1 MGTTH
6 IEISHVRSRSP
17 SVASNE
23 DDLHDDLHENGVPV
37 SPANASPQLS
47 DVHPQSHSGSS
58 HPSEFVNVSLPYP
71 HELHDGDIGPADSAS
86 RIPAARVR
94 TRPPREQPE
103 SPTESGTSDSAE
115 DFLREVP
122 GLRLEMPRSQVYYGQ
137 NGYTHSSSSGSY
149 YPPNHMQVIPTQPP
163 PQPHPYPPQPYPA
176 QMANPPP
183 PLAYPPTS
191 MGYQPHQYPHHAPP
205 SHMSSPPYSSNSAY
219 GPPNVVPYGQPG
231 YFPPQYGHQFAQAYS
246 PYQIP
251 PQIPPQIAAPMAAQ
265 LPPAMTQY
273 QPLLPAIS
281 FNLTDAYR
289 VHSPPLTARNSETA
303 RFEAMMKAQTEETK
317 ASQASKDEIMKE
329 AAEQIKREA
338 LAAEQR
344 REAEAKAAEQRREA
358 EAKIRE
364 EARLEAIRAYEEK
377 ERAAAE
383 QAAREKQIRQE
394 AAEAALKAAA
404 EEAAAKA
411 ERAALEKKIADDA
424 AAAAKSEAEKA
435 AADAAA
441 AAKEAAEQAQKEAA
455 EKLREAEAAAAKAKA
470 EAEAAQEKAAAAKP
484 PEKKKPVRFKDA
496 IGRNYNFPFERC
508 CRWQDMEGLINQ
520 AFQHIENLAEHVHS
534 GHYDLLGPDKEII
547 MPQYWNQTIEPDMHI
562 TMMLWPLP
570 EPKKEEE
577 PEPIPPPLDDGGIL
591 NLDDLIGTG
600 VELGVLVMSH
610 LETPRDLFAF
620 VCTARP
626 IWQLFQEV
634 DRATILEAVLRNAFP
649 GENIRIAIAAC
660 EASQISKLWYAGSSI
675 PVVEQ
680 SWDKFCEDFPQGCAP
695 DCSSL
700 SGDWNR
706 LVSLSKLSYICDYFT
721 ACFEQDALSFAASKI
736 PHQQSSTR
744 RSMTSSERTRLQR
757 AFLRFEIYRRVTPGA
772 VKLFD
777 PRTRPEYCHIRDFLR
792 WFPPWER
799 EEVLSV
805 QEFLVEFTKN
815 MSRRLQDYIALEIS
829 SVAKEMAME
838 PSQGPF
844 LYDLRRMGY
853 VFWDTARICQD
864 WKLPST
870 SPETIELLPRTD
882 YDDGQDWLTNEPG
895 IDDYFKDTPIPR
907 GTLWKIATGS
917 YTAHL
922 KPGKEMREKI
932 GHGGGYPAPFSDK
945 EAELFGIE
953 Y

>member
-6 IEISHVRSRSP
+6 IEISHVRSPSP
-17 SVASNE
+17 SVASHD
-23 DDLHDDLHENGVPV
+23 DDLQDDLHENGVAV

-47 DVHPQSHSGSS
+47 DLHPQSHSGSS

-86 RIPAARVR
+86 RIPPHIHTSRSSSPARVR
-94 TRPPREQPE
+94 TRQPREQPE

-122 GLRLEMPRSQVYYGQ
+122 GLRLEMPRSQAYYGQ

-163 PQPHPYPPQPYPA
+163 QPHP
-176 QMANPPP
+176 
-183 PLAYPPTS
+183 
-191 MGYQPHQYPHHAPP
+191 
-205 SHMSSPPYSSNSAY
+205 SAY

-231 YFPPQYGHQFAQAYS
+231 YFPPQYAHQFAQAYS

-265 LPPAMTQY
+265 LPPSMPQY
-273 QPLLPAIS
+273 PPLVPAIS
-281 FNLTDAYR
+281 FNLTEAYR
-289 VHSPPLTARNSETA
+289 VQAIIK
-303 RFEAMMKAQTEETK
+303 RFEAMMKAQTEESK
-317 ASQASKDEIMKE
+317 ASQASRDEIMKE
-329 AAEQIKREA
+329 AAEQIQKEA

-344 REAEAKAAEQRREA
+344 REAEAKAAEQRRAEEA
-358 EAKIRE
+358 RIRE

-411 ERAALEKKIADDA
+411 ERAALEKKIAADA

-455 EKLREAEAAAAKAKA
+455 EKLKEAEEAAAKAKA

-520 AFQHIENLAEHVHS
+520 AFQHIDNLAEHVHS

-600 VELGVLVMSH
+600 GRRKPEK
-610 LETPRDLFAF
+610 
-620 VCTARP
+620 
-626 IWQLFQEV
+626 
-634 DRATILEAVLRNAFP
+634 EAPKKKR
-649 GENIRIAIAAC
+649 GT
-660 EASQISKLWYAGSSI
+660 SKG
-675 PVVEQ
+675 
-680 SWDKFCEDFPQGCAP
+680 
-695 DCSSL
+695 
-700 SGDWNR
+700 
-706 LVSLSKLSYICDYFT
+706 
-721 ACFEQDALSFAASKI
+721 
-736 PHQQSSTR
+736 
-744 RSMTSSERTRLQR
+744 
-757 AFLRFEIYRRVTPGA
+757 PGA
-772 VKLFD
+772 FGMWMLGAQPKARVK
-777 PRTRPEYCHIRDFLR
+777 R
-792 WFPPWER
+792 
-799 EEVLSV
+799 
-805 QEFLVEFTKN
+805 
-815 MSRRLQDYIALEIS
+815 
-829 SVAKEMAME
+829 
-838 PSQGPF
+838 
-844 LYDLRRMGY
+844 
-853 VFWDTARICQD
+853 
-864 WKLPST
+864 
-870 SPETIELLPRTD
+870 
-882 YDDGQDWLTNEPG
+882 
-895 IDDYFKDTPIPR
+895 
-907 GTLWKIATGS
+907 
-917 YTAHL
+917 
-922 KPGKEMREKI
+922 
-932 GHGGGYPAPFSDK
+932 
-945 EAELFGIE
+945 
-953 Y
+953 